1 MFVVWQSGWPVVTQ
15 ILGFLFCRG
24 EWVCT
29 LCRNPMKPEVE
40 YDCENTR
47 YAHSYNAQYG
57 LDDYDQKVG
66 ITTSCYC
73 IGKGIWPQLE
83 TLSLHW
89 KVNCFELVAPRVFLR
104 IVNTT
109 EELLVFTYVV
119 LFFLEN
125 CLIQNESDATEK
137 WTRKSHLAA
146 EHPSLCRLCLA
157 LCHQIFFF
165 QDLAHSQTSA
175 QANCKDIFWCRHFLT
190 LSWIAV
196 NLLSS
201 YWTLITFRMTSRRC

>member
-1 MFVVWQSGWPVVTQ
+1 MFVVGQRGWPIVTQ

-29 LCRNPMKPEVE
+29 LCRNSMKPEVE

-66 ITTSCYC
+66 IPPSCYY
-73 IGKGIWPQLE
+73 IGKDVWSQLE

-89 KVNCFELVAPRVFLR
+89 KVNCFELVAPRTSL
-104 IVNTT
+104 VNTT
-109 EELLVFTYVV
+109 EASLIFTYIV

-125 CLIQNESDATEK
+125 CCLIQNEWDTIEK
-137 WTRKSHLAA
+137 WTRKLRSAA
-146 EHPSLCRLCLA
+146 EHTSLCQLCLA
-157 LCHQIFFF
+157 PCHQIFLF
-165 QDLAHSQTSA
+165 QDLAPS
-175 QANCKDIFWCRHFLT
+175 DICLGQLQGHFLMRALFDSQLNHGQLT
-190 LSWIAV
+190 DFILNI
-196 NLLSS
+196 NYL
-201 YWTLITFRMTSRRC
+201 